1 MATPDAGIYARE
13 SAHIDRCI
21 QFGEAGDRIISLSF
35 PTEPDSDDA
44 DHQLLARIEAYLGG
58 TEDEFDDVAVGL
70 TVPTTQRSVLEQLR
84 TIPYGESVTVAEIAG
99 MTPGLSSDE
108 EEDLQTVRDALGA
121 NPVPLLL
128 PDHRVRDGPSGAPS
142 TITRALKAIEDI

>member
-21 QFGEAGDRIISLSF
+21 QIGEAGERVISLSF
-35 PTEPDSDDA
+35 PSESDSDDA
-44 DHQLLARIEAYLGG
+44 DHPLLDRIEAYLDG
-58 TEDEFDDVAVGL
+58 TEDKFDDVAVGL

-84 TIPYGESVTVAEIAG
+84 TIPYGESVTVADIAG
-99 MTPGLSSDE
+99 MTPGLSRDE
-108 EEDLQTVRDALGA
+108 DDDLRTVRDALGA

-142 TITRALKAIEDI
+142 SVTQTLRAIENI